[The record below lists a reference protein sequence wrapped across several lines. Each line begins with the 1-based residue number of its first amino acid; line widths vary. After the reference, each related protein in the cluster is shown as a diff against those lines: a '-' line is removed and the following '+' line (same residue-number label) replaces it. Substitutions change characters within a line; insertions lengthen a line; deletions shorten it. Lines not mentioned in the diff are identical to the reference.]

1 MLISR
6 MRCWIRRRSSCCA
19 PRWPSIQRLSA
30 SSCCFCSALRA
41 MVPCAGTSRTHHL
54 LALHCLVPA
63 LCKNYECI

>member
-1 MLISR
+1 
-6 MRCWIRRRSSCCA
+6 
-19 PRWPSIQRLSA
+19 
-30 SSCCFCSALRA
+30 